1 MIHIVEQ
8 KVDEI
13 PYLIVEKAE
22 LKGKPRPTAIY
33 LHGFNGEKDASL
45 TIAYRI
51 ATQNIRVILPD
62 AMMHGA
68 RQGNV
73 TQGEKDLAF
82 WDIVLQ
88 NVKEIEII
96 KNELEKQKLLVNNKI
111 GIGGTSM
118 GGITTSAV
126 MTQYDWIDA
135 AVIVMGSPNL
145 TDYANLLVEN
155 FNKMNQEQIPEKDKK
170 RVEAAIKHFDLSKN
184 PSAIQNVPL
193 LFWHGEDDNVVPM
206 KYALN
211 FYETNKNLANSQMN
225 FIKEAG
231 RTHNVSR
238 LAMNETAKW
247 FAKYLL

>member
-8 KVDEI
+8 KIDEI

-22 LKGKPRPTAIY
+22 FQGKPRPTVIY
-33 LHGFNGEKDASL
+33 FHGFNGEKDASL

-96 KNELEKQKLLVNNKI
+96 KRELEAQKLLAKNKI
-111 GIGGTSM
+111 GIGGTS
-118 GGITTSAV
+118 
-126 MTQYDWIDA
+126 
-135 AVIVMGSPNL
+135 
-145 TDYANLLVEN
+145 
-155 FNKMNQEQIPEKDKK
+155 
-170 RVEAAIKHFDLSKN
+170 
-184 PSAIQNVPL
+184 
-193 LFWHGEDDNVVPM
+193 
-206 KYALN
+206 
-211 FYETNKNLANSQMN
+211 
-225 FIKEAG
+225 
-231 RTHNVSR
+231 
-238 LAMNETAKW
+238 
-247 FAKYLL
+247 